1 MPLTQGSPL
10 SLHRTK
16 FENRF
21 RAGRSIIQFWN
32 VTPKNVNRS
41 ISQLPIPCPTAKV
54 AAPGPALR
62 PSLHVMP
69 VSWPMS
75 WPIMR
80 ILARPCAPKTF
91 ALAEQSRPGS
101 INHLI
106 SLAFLRH
113 TTLAGAQGGR
123 AQGFADFNS
132 GMGARVWGWIG
143 KRRRAKWNDFDERWS
158 RR

>member
-16 FENRF
+16 FESRF
-21 RAGRSIIQFWN
+21 RAGRSIVQFWN

-54 AAPGPALR
+54 AAPGPAPTLR

-75 WPIMR
+75 WLIMR

-91 ALAEQSRPGS
+91 AQAEQSRPGN
-101 INHLI
+101 INPLR
-106 SLAFLRH
+106 SLAFPRP

-132 GMGARVWGWIG
+132 GTRMGLDREAKARQV
-143 KRRRAKWNDFDERWS
+143 ERF
-158 RR
+158 